1 MRLLISFLGSLL
13 VGLGTVSA
21 KTITVC
27 ADCGFSSIKEAIEMA
42 SDHDTLLIKKG
53 TYKEFNIVID
63 KPLTMIGEG
72 YPVIDGG
79 DQGEIITIVSDD
91 VTIDGLFIINVG
103 TSYTSDYAAIRVIK
117 SENFLIRNVV
127 LEKLFFGIYLEK
139 SNNGRVSH
147 NKIIG
152 DAIDE
157 YNSGNGIQLWYS
169 HNITVE
175 HNIVQGVRDGI
186 YLEFSDNV
194 TINNN
199 LSSNNLRYGLHFM
212 FSNDDVYTNN
222 TFENN
227 GAGVAV
233 MFSKRIKMLKNTFRK
248 NWGTAS
254 YGVLL
259 KEINDAEIIGNT
271 FEENTIGIN
280 IEGSNRIDYLNNDFI
295 NNGWAVK
302 VRGACYSNRFAG
314 NNFLYN
320 SFDISYNS
328 KVNDNVFEQNY
339 WSSYTGY
346 DLNKDGIGDV
356 PYRPVKLFS
365 YIVNRTPETIVLLRS
380 LFMDIIDF
388 SEKVSPVFTPDNL
401 VDATPLMRPFS
412 GPAKEIDAHTVA
424 NSKHPE

>member
-1 MRLLISFLGSLL
+1 MMGYSKRFLVVALLFLGKCLW
-13 VGLGTVSA
+13 GNIIPICT
-21 KTITVC
+21 
-27 ADCGFSSIKEAIEMA
+27 DCEIKSIKTGIALA
-42 SDHDTLLIKKG
+42 SDFDTLLIKKG
-53 TYKEFNIVID
+53 IYKEYNILVD
-63 KPLTMIGEG
+63 KPLTLLGEQF
-72 YPVIDGG
+72 PVIDGE
-79 DQGEIITIVSDD
+79 DRGEIIRITSDD

-103 TSYTSDYAAIRVIK
+103 TSYTSDYAAIRVVK
-117 SENFLIRNVV
+117 SENFLIQNVV

-139 SNNGRVSH
+139 SNNGKVYH

-152 DAIDE
+152 DAVDE

-169 HNITVE
+169 KNVE
-175 HNIVQGVRDGI
+175 VDRNIVQGVRDGI
-186 YLEFSDNV
+186 YLEFSDHI
-194 TINNN
+194 TINDNQ
-199 LSSNNLRYGLHFM
+199 SIDNLRYGLHFM

-233 MFSKRIKMLKNTFRK
+233 MFSKRIKMHDNTFRK
-248 NWGTAS
+248 NWGTAAF
-254 YGVLL
+254 GMLL
-259 KEINDAEIIGNT
+259 KEINDAEIYGNT

-280 IEGSNRIDYLNNDFI
+280 IEGSNRIEYKNNSFI
-295 NNGWAVK
+295 KNGWAVK
-302 VRGACYSNRFAG
+302 VLGACYSNTFRN

-328 KVNDNVFEQNY
+328 KLNDNRFEQNY

-346 DLNKDGIGDV
+346 DLDKDGIGDV

-401 VDATPLMRPFS
+401 LDTQPLMKRL
-412 GPAKEIDAHTVA
+412 
-424 NSKHPE
+424 